1 MISLLQKQN
10 IFSFNFLYFTM
21 FYSLN
26 VQKLLFVIYD
36 EWKDFNWDS
45 FSSEG
50 TSYTVN
56 LLAHIKF

>member
-36 EWKDFNWDS
+36 E
-45 FSSEG
+45 
-50 TSYTVN
+50 
-56 LLAHIKF
+56 